1 MSAMHR
7 SPSKQTNEKY
17 YKIENMEAL
26 KADPRMWAAGD
37 TFFTP
42 WDIAKLNHIYAM
54 GKKNPE

>member
-1 MSAMHR
+1 M
-7 SPSKQTNEKY
+7 NENY

-42 WDIAKLNHIYAM
+42 WDIAQLNHLYAM
-54 GKKNPE
+54 GKKNQG